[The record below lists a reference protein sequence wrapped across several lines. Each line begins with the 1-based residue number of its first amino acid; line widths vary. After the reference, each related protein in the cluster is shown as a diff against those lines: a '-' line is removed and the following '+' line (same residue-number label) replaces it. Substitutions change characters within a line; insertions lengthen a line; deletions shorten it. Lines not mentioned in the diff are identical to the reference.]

1 MKGPLALLL
10 AALGAT
16 PCSARLATAQRT
28 FPLVSA
34 DTVRKYFAIPE
45 APAFSLLDA
54 QPSRILRPGS
64 ARDIAIG
71 IVGALDG
78 SIDVPNSF
86 AVEFAPLPL
95 IAGDRLTLG
104 RYQAHPVRYRTRLSF
119 ATQRVKMRARSQIA
133 LGLRTSL
140 LDESDPRTSRILLDR
155 LRALLERH
163 ARNDDSLEAR
173 IEAAGIN
180 LLAVDRGSLAP
191 AQRRIVDS
199 LRALHDAVE
208 HSLNT
213 SFANRLREWDED
225 SVWNRRML
233 DVAVAARWSSR
244 DSTARG
250 LRSDAWAA
258 WLTYGTGYRRWLQW
272 LVGTRLA
279 LERDSLRAH
288 HVAST
293 ALTTRLYLGANRY
306 KVFGEVQGE
315 ARQSRAPAWLLAT
328 GSELALD
335 RSIWLVVYAGWRR
348 DGSEAGQLLTRLGL
362 ALGN

>member
-1 MKGPLALLL
+1 
-10 AALGAT
+10 
-16 PCSARLATAQRT
+16 
-28 FPLVSA
+28 
-34 DTVRKYFAIPE
+34 
-45 APAFSLLDA
+45 
-54 QPSRILRPGS
+54 
-64 ARDIAIG
+64 IAIG

-95 IAGDRLTLG
+95 IAGDRLTLDT
-104 RYQAHPVRYRTRLSF
+104 YQAHPVRYRTRLSF
-119 ATQRVKMRARSQIA
+119 ATQRTKVRARSQIA
-133 LGLRTSL
+133 LGVRTSL

-213 SFANRLREWDED
+213 SFANRIKEWDED

-233 DVAVAARWSSR
+233 DLAVAARWSTR

-258 WLTYGTGYRRWLQW
+258 WLTYGTGYHRWLQW
-272 LVGTRLA
+272 LVGTRVA
-279 LERDSLRAH
+279 LERDSLTSH
-288 HVAST
+288 HIASS
-293 ALTTRLYLGANRY
+293 AVTTRLYLGANRY

-315 ARQSRAPAWLLAT
+315 ARQAHAPVWLLGT

-348 DGSEAGQLLTRLGL
+348 DGSDAGQLLTRLGL